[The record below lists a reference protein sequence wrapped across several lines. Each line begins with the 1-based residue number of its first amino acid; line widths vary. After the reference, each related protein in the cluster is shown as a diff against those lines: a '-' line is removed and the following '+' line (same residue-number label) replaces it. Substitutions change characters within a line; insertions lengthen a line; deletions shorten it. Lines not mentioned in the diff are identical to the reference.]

1 MYDENLL
8 KYNSPFERCFRVRYN
23 AFDYVNTDTCV
34 TIDGSM
40 EVRGSLDPIIKKF
53 MSEDYDI
60 SLMPHPFRFDFTT
73 EYKAWINQ
81 RGYSIE
87 QTKKFLKLL

>member
-40 EVRGSLDPIIKKF
+40 EVCGSLDPIV
-53 MSEDYDI
+53 
-60 SLMPHPFRFDFTT
+60 
-73 EYKAWINQ
+73 
-81 RGYSIE
+81 
-87 QTKKFLKLL
+87 